1 MANTKQTIID
11 AIATELTSLA
21 GINLAT
27 RDLKLPVDQRAS
39 APYVG
44 IISMN
49 EAVLVDDG
57 TNILWICDLE
67 LVLMKSGD
75 DIEQLVD
82 IVRDAMLDGMAAT
95 AGAREFRLVAVF
107 EVAQVKADDHSSSR
121 MFFEMRYNSTRGA
134 A

>member
-11 AIATELTSLA
+11 AIATALTALS

-27 RDLKLPVDQRAS
+27 RDLKSPNDQRVN

-49 EAVLVDDG
+49 EAVIVDDG
-57 TNILWICDLE
+57 TNIRWACDLE
-67 LVLMKSGD
+67 LVLMKKGD
-75 DIEQLVD
+75 DIEKLVD
-82 IVRDAMLDGMAAT
+82 IVRDAMLSGMAAT
-95 AGAREFRLVAVF
+95 AGALEIRLAAVF
-107 EVAQVKADDHSSSR
+107 EVAQVEKDAYSSSR
-121 MFFEMRYNSTRGA
+121 MFFEMIYISTKGA